1 MARSVQEE
9 VLEIVATVIEK
20 EKGDIPLD
28 AHLIQ
33 DVGADSMMALE
44 ILAALEKKYRIAI
57 PEERLKDMTTVN
69 KIIQMV
75 MTAKKRAN
83 RRKIPKEESMEK

>member
-20 EKGDIPLD
+20 NKGEIPLD

-44 ILAALEKKYRIAI
+44 ILAALEKKYRIAV
-57 PEERLKDMTTVN
+57 PEEKLKEMTTVN
-69 KIIQMV
+69 KIVQMV
-75 MTAKKRAN
+75 MAAKKKN
-83 RRKIPKEESMEK
+83 K

>member
-1 MARSVQEE
+1 MARSSVQDE
-9 VLEIVATVIEK
+9 VLEIVSTVIEK
-20 EKGDIPLD
+20 DKGDIPLD

-57 PEERLKDMTTVN
+57 PEEKLKEMATVN

-75 MTAKKRAN
+75 EAAKKRG
-83 RRKIPKEESMEK
+83 K

>member
-1 MARSVQEE
+1 MARSVQDE
-9 VLEIVATVIEK
+9 VLEIVSTVIEK
-20 EKGDIPLD
+20 DKGDIPLD

-33 DVGADSMMALE
+33 EVGADSMMALE

-57 PEERLKDMTTVN
+57 PEERLKEMTTVN

-75 MTAKKRAN
+75 LTAKK
-83 RRKIPKEESMEK
+83 KSK

>member
-20 EKGDIPLD
+20 DKSEIPLD

-44 ILAALEKKYRIAI
+44 ILAALEKKYHIVI
-57 PEERLKDMTTVN
+57 PEEKLKEMTTVH

-75 MTAKKRAN
+75 ETAEKR
-83 RRKIPKEESMEK
+83 K